1 MTRFSLQIR
10 DESGFTLSELLV
22 VVAIIGI
29 LAGIA
34 LPVFADAPGKGRDA
48 GAKSDAR
55 NAMGQLEGCYLDKL
69 TYKGSGNG
77 HSCLGDDS
85 GLSLGSGAGQVRVTA
100 VSDTGYTVTAKSR
113 SGATFKIKKNANTGA
128 VTRSCTGKGGGCV
141 KNRW

>member
-1 MTRFSLQIR
+1 VTRFSLLIR
-10 DESGFTLSELLV
+10 SESGFTLSELLV

-34 LPVFADAPGKGRDA
+34 LPVFADAPGKGKDA
-48 GAKSDAR
+48 SAKSDAR
-55 NAMGQLEGCYLDKL
+55 NAMGLLEACYFDKL

-77 HSCLGDDS
+77 RSCLGADS

-100 VSDTGYTVTAKSR
+100 VSDTGYTVTAKSG
-113 SGATFKIKKNANTGA
+113 SGASFKIKKDASTGA

-141 KNRW
+141 KNKW